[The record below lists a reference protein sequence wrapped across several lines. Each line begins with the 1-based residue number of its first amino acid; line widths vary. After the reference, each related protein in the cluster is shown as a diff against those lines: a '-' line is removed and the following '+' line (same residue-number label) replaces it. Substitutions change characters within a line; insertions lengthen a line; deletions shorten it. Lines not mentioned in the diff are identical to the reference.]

1 MTFIKKN
8 QNERY
13 RFIDTWA
20 EYVKSHS
27 DKEWSTQ
34 QNIIINSCLRSASI
48 TKEQFF
54 HMKREKYNKV

>member
-8 QNERY
+8 QEERL
-13 RFIDTWA
+13 RFVDTWA
-20 EYVKSHS
+20 DYVKSHS
-27 DKEWSTQ
+27 DKEWSKQ

-54 HMKREKYNKV
+54 NMKKEKHDKA